1 MTTEQVK
8 LQILKQLKQAK
19 DSGNTSGLF
28 PSTIRSFDDY
38 NEYDGHQRERLG
50 ELFREMERD
59 GFISRDTSVN
69 RSNGYTISNR
79 VSPFTR
85 IKEGTG
91 HERVSN

>member
-1 MTTEQVK
+1 MTTEHVK

-28 PSTIRSFDDY
+28 PSTIKSFGSY

-50 ELFREMERD
+50 ELFRELEKD
-59 GFISRDTSVN
+59 GLVTRDTSVS

-79 VSPFTR
+79 GSYYLSR
-85 IKEGTG
+85 GSKKEPGTS
-91 HERVSN
+91 E